1 MLHLAHVMP
10 DLRHGM
16 LNLLDLPQLT
26 HDIIELLDR
35 PVMLDLDLPDLT
47 HVMLDLIDVIPDLPL
62 VY

>member
-1 MLHLAHVMP
+1 
-10 DLRHGM
+10 M